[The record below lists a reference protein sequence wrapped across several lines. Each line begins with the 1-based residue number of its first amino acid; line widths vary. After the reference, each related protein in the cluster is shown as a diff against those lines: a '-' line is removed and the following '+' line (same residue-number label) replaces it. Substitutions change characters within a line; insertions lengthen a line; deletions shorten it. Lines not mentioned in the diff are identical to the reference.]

1 MGCDRFPKRGGE
13 RVDRA
18 AFEAGAR
25 DHCLAPN
32 AHLAMRKRYSFE
44 WRAGEAFPYLRRPVD
59 EEAAIGGLQRR
70 NRDSL
75 GAKSVDP
82 KAIRP
87 KARPRGSAK
96 RENDRRRLNARLARR
111 RHETKRPVLTK
122 TEKAGAWDKVDA
134 KLAEAP
140 QPGAKERRRLEA
152 LRKDASARADKRL
165 FAEFRGPAAKPVRR
179 KGFNRRKQLVGGW
192 PVTLKKSLKRFGMGK
207 IEAASSRKQ
216 EFARRTRTGVMDDD
230 ASPGARHHLRRH
242 QPRRP
247 CANDDRTGPRLHP
260 RAFKKTRAGS

>member
-1 MGCDRFPKRGGE
+1 
-13 RVDRA
+13 
-18 AFEAGAR
+18 
-25 DHCLAPN
+25 
-32 AHLAMRKRYSFE
+32 MRKRYSFE
-44 WRAGEAFPYLRRPVD
+44 WRAGEAFPYFRRPVD

-87 KARPRGSAK
+87 EARPRGPAK

-122 TEKAGAWDKVDA
+122 TEKAGAWNKVDA

-152 LRKDASARADKRL
+152 LRKDASARADKRV